1 MKNISDYIIEKFK
14 INSKNVHKSNDIEN
28 KIGEKTIF
36 TKEEIDEINE
46 YSNDLP
52 IIPDII
58 TNYPDFQPT
67 NPNRSGKSYNSGIMV
82 IGYYM
87 DIGNRTHS
95 KHDNN
100 YVRIR
105 KDKDDKQYFVR
116 FVKAD
121 DFDTY
126 FYPKEADKYFK
137 TIKECFDCIKEK
149 WNELKFSEVIK
160 EYK

>member
-1 MKNISDYIIEKFK
+1 MKNISDYITEKFK

-58 TNYPDFQPT
+58 TNYTDFQPK
-67 NPNRSGKSYNSGIMV
+67 NPDRSGKSYNSSCIML
-82 IGYYM
+82 GYFT
-87 DIGNRTHS
+87 DFGKRTEH
-95 KHDNN
+95 HDNN
-100 YVRIR
+100 FIRIK
-105 KDKDDKQYFVR
+105 KDKNENQYFVR
-116 FVKAD
+116 FVKVD
-121 DFDTY
+121 KYDTY
-126 FYPKEADKYFK
+126 FYPEEADKYFK
-137 TIKECFDCIKEK
+137 SIKECFDCIKEK